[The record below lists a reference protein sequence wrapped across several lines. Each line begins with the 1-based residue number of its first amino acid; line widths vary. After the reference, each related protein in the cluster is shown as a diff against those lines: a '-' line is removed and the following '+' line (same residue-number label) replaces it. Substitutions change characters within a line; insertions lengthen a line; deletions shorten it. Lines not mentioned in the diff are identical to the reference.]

1 MALEDYL
8 PTEFGGT
15 LDPGSAEDQNTGD
28 LFNFLP
34 DVRVP
39 SQQELQNPNMPF
51 ATDPVSPRVGRA
63 ARGARTEV
71 RRGFNRLPEEGQDLF
86 VEELEEEQGGWL
98 SLIHI

>member
-1 MALEDYL
+1 MAIKDFL
-8 PTEFGGT
+8 PEEFGGP
-15 LDPGSAEDQNTGD
+15 LDPGSAEDQETDD

-39 SQQELQNPNMPF
+39 SQQELQNPNMQF

-71 RRGFNRLPEEGQDLF
+71 RRGLNRLPEEGRALF
-86 VEELEEEQGGWL
+86 A
-98 SLIHI
+98 